1 MPAEALRIDKFL
13 WHIRLF
19 KSRSLAQVAIE
30 QGHIRINGERAQ
42 RAHLAVH
49 IGDVITLP
57 RGEGVMALRILA
69 IPLRRGPAAEAQ
81 GCYVCL

>member
-1 MPAEALRIDKFL
+1 MSAEALRIDKFL

-19 KSRSLAQVAIE
+19 KSRSLAQLAIA
-30 QGHIRINGERAQ
+30 QGCIRINGERAQ

-49 IGDVITLP
+49 IGDIITLP
-57 RGEGVMALRILA
+57 RGEDVIVLRILA

-81 GCYVCL
+81 GYYVLL

>member
-1 MPAEALRIDKFL
+1 MTAEALRIDKFL

-19 KSRSLAQVAIE
+19 KSRTLAQVAVE
-30 QGHIRINGERAQ
+30 QGHIRINGERVP
-42 RAHLAVH
+42 RAHIMVH

-57 RGEGVMALRILA
+57 RGEDVIALQILA

-81 GCYVCL
+81 DYYVLL

>member
-49 IGDVITLP
+49 IGDVITLQ